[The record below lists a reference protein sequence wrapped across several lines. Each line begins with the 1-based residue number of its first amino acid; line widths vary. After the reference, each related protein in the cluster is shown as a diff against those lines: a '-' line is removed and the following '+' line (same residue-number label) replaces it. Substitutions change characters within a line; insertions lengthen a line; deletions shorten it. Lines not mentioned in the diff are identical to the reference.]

1 MTEVMKQTYSSV
13 LLLVTATVLGALEP
27 AMAHSIFDGTWN
39 VMFVTE
45 RGQCGLPFRQ
55 DISIVDGSVVN
66 PASGVHDL
74 IGHVDRDGN
83 VRVSMYRAA
92 EHAFGSGR
100 LRSNFGSGVWK
111 GLLSGHRC
119 SGSWQAE
126 RH

>member
-1 MTEVMKQTYSSV
+1 MPEVMKRTRSAV
-13 LLLVTATVLGALEP
+13 LLVAAAVLCAYEP

-39 VMFVTE
+39 VLFITKT
-45 RGQCGLPFRQ
+45 GQCGPPFRQ
-55 DISIVDGSVVN
+55 DISIVNGSVIS
-66 PASGVHDL
+66 PADGAHDMV
-74 IGHVDRDGN
+74 GHVDLDGN

-111 GLLSGHRC
+111 GLLSAHRC

>member
-1 MTEVMKQTYSSV
+1 MPEVTKQTRSA
-13 LLLVTATVLGALEP
+13 LLSLVGTAVLGAYEP

-39 VMFVTE
+39 VLFVTE
-45 RGQCGLPFRQ
+45 TGQCGPPFRQ
-55 DISIVDGSVVN
+55 NISIVDGSVIS
-66 PASGVHDL
+66 PADGAHDL

-100 LRSNFGSGVWK
+100 LRSNVGSGVWK
-111 GLLSGHRC
+111 GLLSAHRC
-119 SGSWQAE
+119 SGTWQAE

>member
-1 MTEVMKQTYSSV
+1 MTEVMKQTHSGI
-13 LLLVTATVLGALEP
+13 LLLVVATALGAYEP

-39 VMFVTE
+39 VLFVTE
-45 RGQCGLPFRQ
+45 TGQCGPPFRQ
-55 DISIVDGSVVN
+55 DISIVDGSVIG
-66 PASGVHDL
+66 PADGAHDM

-111 GLLSGHRC
+111 GLLSAHRC

-126 RH
+126 RR

>member
-1 MTEVMKQTYSSV
+1 MPEVMKQTRSAV
-13 LLLVTATVLGALEP
+13 LSLVTALGACEP

-39 VMFVTE
+39 VLFVTE
-45 RGQCGLPFRQ
+45 MGQCGPPFRQ
-55 DISIVDGSVVN
+55 DISIVNGSVIG
-66 PASGVHDL
+66 PADGAHDM

-83 VRVSMYRAA
+83 VVVSMYRAA

-111 GLLSGHRC
+111 GLLSAHRC

>member
-1 MTEVMKQTYSSV
+1 MMEVMKPTRSAI
-13 LLLVTATVLGALEP
+13 LPLVTAGLLGAYEP

-39 VMFVTE
+39 VLFVTE
-45 RGQCGLPFRQ
+45 TGQCGPPFRQ
-55 DISIVDGSVVN
+55 DISIANGSVIS
-66 PASGVHDL
+66 PANGAHDM

-83 VRVSMYRAA
+83 VRVSMYRAG

-111 GLLSGHRC
+111 GLLSAHRC

>member
-1 MTEVMKQTYSSV
+1 MTEVMKQTHSGI
-13 LLLVTATVLGALEP
+13 LLLVVATALGAYEP
-27 AMAHSIFDGTWN
+27 AMAHSIFDGTWK
-39 VMFVTE
+39 VLFITE
-45 RGQCGLPFRQ
+45 TGQCGPPFRQ
-55 DISIVDGSVVN
+55 DIIIVNGSVIN
-66 PASGVHDL
+66 PADGAHDM

-100 LRSNFGSGVWK
+100 LRSNFGSGIWK
-111 GLLSGHRC
+111 GLLSAHRC

>member
-1 MTEVMKQTYSSV
+1 MTEVMKQTHS
-13 LLLVTATVLGALEP
+13 TVLSLVAATLLGAYEP

-39 VMFVTE
+39 VLFFTE
-45 RGQCGLPFRQ
+45 RGQCGPPFRQ
-55 DISIVDGSVVN
+55 DISIVDGSVIS
-66 PASGVHDL
+66 PADGAHDM

-111 GLLSGHRC
+111 GLLSAHRC

>member
-1 MTEVMKQTYSSV
+1 MPEVMKRTRSAV
-13 LLLVTATVLGALEP
+13 LLVAAAVLCAYEP

-39 VMFVTE
+39 VLFITKT
-45 RGQCGLPFRQ
+45 GQCGPPFRQ
-55 DISIVDGSVVN
+55 DISIVNGSVIS
-66 PASGVHDL
+66 PADGAHDMV
-74 IGHVDRDGN
+74 GHVDLDGN

-111 GLLSGHRC
+111 GLLSAHRC

-126 RH
+126 RN